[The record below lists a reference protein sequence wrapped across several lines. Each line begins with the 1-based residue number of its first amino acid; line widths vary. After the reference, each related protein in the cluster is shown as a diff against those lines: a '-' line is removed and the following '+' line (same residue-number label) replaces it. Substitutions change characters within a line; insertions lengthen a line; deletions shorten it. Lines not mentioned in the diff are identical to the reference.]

1 MKSISIRLRVH
12 IDDELAIG
20 PGRIE
25 LLEHIERAGSLAS
38 AARAM
43 HMSYRRAWLLMRSLN
58 EALREPALESAK
70 GGSSRRRRR
79 ADRHRQVAGAG
90 LPEHRGRLPCPG
102 QAAPRQVC
110 APGPPRLA

>member
-1 MKSISIRLRVH
+1 MMSISIRLRIH

-25 LLEHIERAGSLAS
+25 LLEHIERTGSLAS

-58 EALREPALESAK
+58 NALREPALESAK
-70 GGSSRRRRR
+70 GGRHGGGAALTHSGRALIRAYRRTETECLTRVRLRLGKFARRDRR
-79 ADRHRQVAGAG
+79 A
-90 LPEHRGRLPCPG
+90 
-102 QAAPRQVC
+102 
-110 APGPPRLA
+110 